1 MGLSLGS
8 RQHFQ
13 GASLIAPLV
22 KNPPAMLLLL
32 LLSRFSHVQL
42 YATP

>member
-32 LLSRFSHVQL
+32 LLSRFSHVRL